1 MKWSNEIDSAH
12 SGEIIRLNNLLD
24 TGKRFCLILAEYT
37 LGEYRNTIIKELASH
52 YPDQAIV
59 SAAHSDDIVA
69 TLKATAATASVI
81 HIIDTQCWF
90 DDSNDYSLLHRL
102 NQRREWLAQHV
113 DRGLVIWLSVAQV
126 SHFAHEAADLW
137 AWRKALVNFC
147 QAIEAT
153 PTQLVYQQYI
163 DTDNST
169 LADKHQRLTEIQTYL
184 ASRTAYSLAD
194 ALLWQEQA
202 RILRRMGDL
211 DAALASTLQSLNI
224 NKAHNDKRATAVSYG
239 DWADVLQARGAWDEA
254 LRIRREEQL
263 PVYEALGDKRG
274 IAVTKGKIADVL
286 QSRGELDEALRIRR
300 EEQLPVYEALGDK
313 HSIAV
318 TMGKIADVL
327 HARGEWDEAL
337 RIRCEVELP
346 VYEAL
351 GDRREKAITMG
362 KIAYVLQKRGEWDE
376 ALRIRRAE
384 QLPVYEAL
392 GDKREKALTMGQIAD
407 VLQAR
412 GEWDEALRIC
422 REEELPVYVALGD
435 KRSIAI
441 TKGKIAEVLQAR
453 GEWDEAL
460 RIRRE
465 EVLPVFEA
473 LGEKRLIA
481 ITMGYIADVLQVR
494 GEWDEALRIRREE
507 ELPVYVALGDKL
519 SLLIGQ
525 VELAQLL
532 QTLNPQQHAT
542 EIRQLLTTALN
553 SAIALQIPEQE
564 IIKERLQAL
573 DPD

>member
-1 MKWSNEIDSAH
+1 MDWTQQIDSQH
-12 SGEIIRLNNLLD
+12 SGTLLRLLYLMED
-24 TGKRFCLILAEYT
+24 GKRFCLILAEYT

-59 SAAHSDDIVA
+59 SAAHSEDIVA

-90 DDSNDYSLLHRL
+90 DDSKDYSLLHRL

-153 PTQLVYQQYI
+153 PTPLVYRQVI
-163 DTDNST
+163 DEDNST

-211 DAALASTLQSLNI
+211 DAALACTLQSVNI

-239 DWADVLQARGAWDEA
+239 DWADVLQARGEWDEALRIRHEEELPIYVALGDKRNIAVTMGKIADVLQARGAWDEA
-254 LRIRREEQL
+254 LRIRREEEL
-263 PVYEALGDKRG
+263 PVYEALGDKRS
-274 IAVTKGKIADVL
+274 IAVSERKIADIL
-286 QSRGELDEALRIRR
+286 IYRGELDQALLILT
-300 EEQLPVYEALGDK
+300 E
-313 HSIAV
+313 
-318 TMGKIADVL
+318 
-327 HARGEWDEAL
+327 
-337 RIRCEVELP
+337 RCIP
-346 VYEAL
+346 SM
-351 GDRREKAITMG
+351 KAIGATKDVAVFQGIVADILQDRG
-362 KIAYVLQKRGEWDE
+362 KWDE

-384 QLPVYEAL
+384 
-392 GDKREKALTMGQIAD
+392 
-407 VLQAR
+407 
-412 GEWDEALRIC
+412 
-422 REEELPVYVALGD
+422 ELPIYKALGD

-441 TKGKIAEVLQAR
+441 TMGKIADVLQAR

-465 EVLPVFEA
+465 EVLPVRVA
-473 LGEKRLIA
+473 LGDKRGIA
-481 ITMGYIADVLQVR
+481 FTMGKIAEVLQAR
-494 GEWDEALRIRREE
+494 GEWGEALRIRREE
-507 ELPVYVALGDKL
+507 QLPVYEALGDQH

-525 VELAQLL
+525 TNLAQLL

-553 SAIALQIPEQE
+553 TAIDLHIPEQD
-564 IIKERLQAL
+564 IIRKRLQAL
-573 DPD
+573 EPDSKP